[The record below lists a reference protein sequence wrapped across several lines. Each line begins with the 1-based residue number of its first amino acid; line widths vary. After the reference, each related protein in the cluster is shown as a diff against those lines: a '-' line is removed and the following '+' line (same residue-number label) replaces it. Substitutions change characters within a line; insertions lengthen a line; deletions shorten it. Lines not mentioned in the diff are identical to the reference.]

1 MPLNLKIKLLRDVQA
16 PIRATPGSAGFD
28 LRLPFRVKVLYGGF
42 AQELDE
48 AGNVLREF
56 ENGLIPLGFST
67 GFEKGFAGHI
77 IPRSGLGCKVGL
89 RLRNTSGLI
98 DSDFDLEW
106 MAALRCDMQQA
117 SAIIEKNE
125 RICQVYFAPVEMP
138 EEMVLEGLDGEIS
151 TVPTFFDIAR
161 EGGIGSTG
169 TT

>member
-1 MPLNLKIKLLRDVQA
+1 MCIEEPEVSIHAELLQNL
-16 PIRATPGSAGFD
+16 
-28 LRLPFRVKVLYGGF
+28 
-42 AQELDE
+42 
-48 AGNVLREF
+48 
-56 ENGLIPLGFST
+56 
-67 GFEKGFAGHI
+67 
-77 IPRSGLGCKVGL
+77 
-89 RLRNTSGLI
+89 
-98 DSDFDLEW
+98 LEW

-138 EEMVLEGLDGEIS
+138 EEMMLEGLDGEIS